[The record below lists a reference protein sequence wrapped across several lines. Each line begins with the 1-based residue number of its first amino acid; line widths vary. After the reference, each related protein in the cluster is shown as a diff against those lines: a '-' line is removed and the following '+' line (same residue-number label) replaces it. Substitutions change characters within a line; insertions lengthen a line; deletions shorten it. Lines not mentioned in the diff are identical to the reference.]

1 MKETEVNKKE
11 KKGTK
16 ERIQD
21 VAIDL
26 FSQKGYNA
34 VSIRDIASLVEIHES
49 TIYSHYKGKE
59 DIMDSIIDA
68 LLDEFKDT
76 STRIP
81 LTELIDQYSPEK
93 LLKSAITPM
102 ILRMKES
109 PKIRKILRL
118 MLIELYQNQKFLNF
132 FKNLYIEPSYALF
145 SEVFQLMM
153 DKGLIK
159 EYNPEIISR
168 EFFNFSIYLLFEA
181 FILNYDEDS
190 QEQMIDNILNKL
202 YLHIKFIFD
211 MLRVEN
217 PK

>member
-1 MKETEVNKKE
+1 MKDTDVNKNE

-21 VAIDL
+21 IAIDL

-34 VSIRDIASLVEIHES
+34 VSIRDISSLVGIHES

-68 LLDEFKDT
+68 LVNEFKE
-76 STRIP
+76 SSEMLP
-81 LTELIDQYSPEK
+81 LMELIDQYSPEE
-93 LLKSAITPM
+93 LLKTTITPM

-132 FKNLYIEPSYALF
+132 FKNLYIEPSYVLF
-145 SEVFQLMM
+145 REVFQLMM
-153 DKGLIK
+153 DKNLIK
-159 EYNPEIISR
+159 EYDPDIISR
-168 EFFNFSIYLLFEA
+168 EFLNFSVYLLFEA
-181 FILNYDEDS
+181 FILKYDEAS
-190 QEQMIDNILNKL
+190 HEQMVDDILNKL

-217 PK
+217 HE